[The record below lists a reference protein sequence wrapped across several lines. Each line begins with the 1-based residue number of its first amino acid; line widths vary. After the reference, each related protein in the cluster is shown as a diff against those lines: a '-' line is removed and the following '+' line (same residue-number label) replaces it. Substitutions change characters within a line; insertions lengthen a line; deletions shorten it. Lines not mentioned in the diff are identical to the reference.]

1 MGWKEAWRLS
11 RTPLA
16 EVSFQ
21 AVYAFRQGNLAPP
34 GPPRELAPKAAART
48 MQSKGLIGL
57 VLALLALGAAALL
70 RAGPN
75 ATATLTAYHLPPA
88 AFDAGVLTGLYSI
101 DVALLWWTGLQVLPV
116 LLSSGALPVL
126 ESLPIDE
133 ATLRRIAGLVYL
145 RLFDVPILA
154 ILIVTPVFVGV
165 ALGPLAG
172 FAVLPGVATVIAFS
186 LALSFVTGRY
196 FTRKIQGSRG
206 GGGRSLVRWAHLLLW
221 LVPAVALLG
230 FVSAGP
236 AFFTVLS
243 YAASGTV
250 RGLLPTLE
258 AAYPFTLAMLPAL
271 GARGPLGWSLS
282 GAGWLELAVASAGY
296 LLLALFASRWVF
308 DSVRSVGR
316 LPAAVPAPGPA
327 PEYVLRPQRPSVA
340 VLTKDLRT
348 ASRTPGYA
356 FLLLLPIL
364 DSVAIGLVTL
374 ADARGAGTAEGL
386 GLAAVVSAALLAT
399 FFGPAFFS
407 IEVLAFSYGRAL
419 PLSDRSVI
427 LGKAALVV
435 TVYLLAGLI
444 VLGITLLRVP
454 APWVFAGFIAAELP
468 AVLAAGLLELGILFR
483 WARARGVPVP
493 NLYGGAWSALLIALP
508 GLALAAAPLVLD
520 EVYGFVAM
528 AAVSL
533 TELAVVAPLILGR
546 RGP

>member
-11 RTPLA
+11 RAPLA
-16 EVSFQ
+16 EISFQ
-21 AVYAFRQGNLAPP
+21 AVYAFRQGNIAPP
-34 GPPRELAPKAAART
+34 GPAKELAPKAAART
-48 MQSKGLIGL
+48 TQSKALIGL

-70 RAGPN
+70 RAGPTVS
-75 ATATLTAYHLPPA
+75 AALTPYNLSPA

-101 DVALLWWTGLQVLPV
+101 DVALLWWTGLQVLPI

-133 ATLRRIAGLVYL
+133 TTLRRLAGLVYL
-145 RLFDVPILA
+145 RLFDVPVLA
-154 ILIVTPVFVGV
+154 ILITTPIFVGV

-172 FAVLPGVATVIAFS
+172 IAVLPGVVTVIAFS

-221 LVPAVALLG
+221 LLPAVALLG

-236 AFFTVLS
+236 AFFTLLS
-243 YAASGTV
+243 YAASGTI

-271 GARGPLGWSLS
+271 GAHGPLGWSLS
-282 GAGWLELAVASAGY
+282 GAEWIELAVASAGY
-296 LLLALFASRWVF
+296 LLLALYASLWVF

-316 LPAAVPAPGPA
+316 LPAAVTAPGPA
-327 PEYVLRPQRPSVA
+327 PEYVLRPQRPFLA
-340 VLTKDLRT
+340 VTDQGHPDRQPD
-348 ASRTPGYA
+348 PGYA

-374 ADARGAGTAEGL
+374 ADAHRAGAAEGL

-407 IEVLAFSYGRAL
+407 IEVLAFSYGRTL
-419 PLSDRSVI
+419 PLANRSVI

-454 APWVFAGFIAAELP
+454 APWIFAGFIAAEFP
-468 AVLAAGLLELGILFR
+468 AVLAAALLELGLLFR

-493 NLYGGAWSALLIALP
+493 NLYTGAWSALLVALP
-508 GLALAAAPLVLD
+508 GLVLAAAPLVLY
-520 EVYGFVAM
+520 EVYGFAAM
-528 AAVSL
+528 ALLSL
-533 TELAVVAPLILGR
+533 AELAVCGPLMLGR